1 MKQATVLVLVCLM
14 LSGCVHIPIMLTA
27 GVVGGALGFSANA
40 LKLDDDLFNY
50 WAAQRGVSVV
60 PKTAIPAPSPT
71 PTKKDEAP

>member
-1 MKQATVLVLVCLM
+1 MKLAIVLVLICLT

-50 WAAQRGVSVV
+50 WDAQRGRGSSKNGY
-60 PKTAIPAPSPT
+60 PGTITNTNQKG
-71 PTKKDEAP
+71 